1 MQKRTTEGELAQIIA
16 RQGYGI
22 AKAFPKKTIGGAF
35 GRARTEHDV
44 EPDSKSSF
52 QGQKKLQINYTGKAI
67 VSIKFYRHRLADYS
81 RAISEK
87 ALIDALC
94 YAGALRG
101 DSEKEIRLI
110 DLGQEKVGT
119 KQEERTE
126 VTIEYPDVDFENL
139 FVADGR
145 TDGR

>member
-1 MQKRTTEGELAQIIA
+1 MHRTTSGELAKLVK
-16 RQGYGI
+16 RQGIGI
-22 AKAFPKKTIGGAF
+22 KCSLGKGSVGLKIGNS
-35 GRARTEHDV
+35 RTVNNLES
-44 EPDSKSSF
+44 DSEYAF
-52 QGQKKLQINYTGKAI
+52 QGEKKLQINSAGKAV
-67 VSIKFYRHRLADYS
+67 VSIKFFRSRLADYS

-101 DSEKEIRLI
+101 DSEKEIRVI
-110 DLGQEKVGT
+110 DLGQEKVAD
-119 KQEERTE
+119 KSQERTE
-126 VTIEYPDVDFENL
+126 ITIEYPEVDFDNL